1 MIVNITGCFNDGN
14 NPQRCADVRRQITF
28 PRGASVEIVL
38 DVFTSLGPPYSLAG
52 ATVTMTVKRRSTGS
66 ASPWFTKT
74 GVVDSLLTNRVRF
87 NIVPT
92 DTKNLEPGRLMYDVW
107 SVSGEVRNQI
117 VLVSPLVLTP
127 SLSLA

>member
-14 NPQRCADVRRQITF
+14 NPPRCADVRRQITF